1 MMMINLPGRALI
13 AVCAVYSTQY
23 YIVVAPN
30 LWKAG
35 TVSYFLA
42 AVDIGLIKGTA
53 ISGQSIMIIF
63 IISVD

>member
-42 AVDIGLIKGTA
+42 AVDIGLIKVTA

>member
-42 AVDIGLIKGTA
+42 VVDIALIKVTA
-53 ISGQSIMIIF
+53 ITEQSIIIIYHF
-63 IISVD
+63 S